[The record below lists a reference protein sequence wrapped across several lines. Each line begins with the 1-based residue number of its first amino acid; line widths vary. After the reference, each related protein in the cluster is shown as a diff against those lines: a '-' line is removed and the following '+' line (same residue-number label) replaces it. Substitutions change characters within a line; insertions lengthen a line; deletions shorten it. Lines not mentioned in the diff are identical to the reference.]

1 MAAEGLP
8 SGIRENTSDDDLLPI
23 RALNDLLFCERRCV
37 LHQREKVWVENRYT
51 LEGTAAHRKVHAEP
65 SDEELGGGALRRS
78 RNVWLRSDRLKLVG
92 VADLVEFH
100 APPSLLD
107 FRPLLADA
115 AQAPVRPGTGE
126 STGAA
131 CSDVLIT
138 LRRDEKPSPVLMALR
153 RDEEPSRRSVMSTD
167 TLVPYPIEYKR
178 GPRRRWDN
186 DDVQLCAQ
194 ALCLEEMLGVAVPA
208 GAIFHFK
215 SRRRREI
222 AIDAKL
228 RALTEKTV
236 ARLHELLAGDTT
248 PAPIKRPRCRGCSL
262 FEVCMPEVIAQRDRY
277 AHYLRKLYEIEPDP
291 LTLNAPAGPAPVERR
306 FGH

>member
-1 MAAEGLP
+1 MAAERLP
-8 SGIRENTSDDDLLPI
+8 NRTGANIADEDLLPI

-37 LHQREKVWVENRYT
+37 LHHREKVWVENRYT

-65 SDEELGGGALRRS
+65 TDEELGATGRLS

-92 VADLVEFH
+92 VADLVEFRRG
-100 APPSLLD
+100 AG
-107 FRPLLADA
+107 
-115 AQAPVRPGTGE
+115 QAP
-126 STGAA
+126 AA
-131 CSDVLIT
+131 LAADGCPPLSSGLDLA
-138 LRRDEKPSPVLMALR
+138 SPAGLTADGNGPVCW
-153 RDEEPSRRSVMSTD
+153 V
-167 TLVPYPIEYKR
+167 YPIEYKR

-222 AIDAKL
+222 LFDARL
-228 RALTEKTV
+228 RALTEQTV

-248 PAPIKRPRCRGCSL
+248 PLPINKPRCHGCSL
-262 FEVCMPEVIAQRDRY
+262 YELCLPEVIAQRDRY
-277 AHYLRKLYEIEPDP
+277 TDYLRQLYETAPDP
-291 LTLNAPAGPAPVERR
+291 PTAVP
-306 FGH
+306 